1 MMSEDANDVALRS
14 YFDALLQEPAKPLAV
29 QEGTGTTWQSC
40 RLGRLQLL
48 LPDVDTGMPM
58 GTSQVGTVPTDWHLA
73 HVRIGKNDWHVL
85 DLARSIAPRLACPA
99 VDTLLPVTGTHWL
112 LALPGRPTPMSLPD
126 DAVEW
131 RTQRSS
137 RPWLAGM
144 SRDGQHMALDIH
156 ALIAHVVGRTDAN
169 PEERSP

>member
-1 MMSEDANDVALRS
+1 MMSEDANDVALRG
-14 YFDALLQEPAKPLAV
+14 YFDALLQEPATPVAA
-29 QEGTGTTWQSC
+29 QEDSETTWQFC
-40 RLGRLQLL
+40 QLGHLQLL

-58 GTSQVGTVPTDWHLA
+58 GTSQVGTIPTDWHLA
-73 HVRIGKNDWHVL
+73 HIRIGKDDWHVL

-99 VDTLLPVTGTHWL
+99 VDTLLPITDTHWL
-112 LALPGRPTPMSLPD
+112 LALPGRPTPASLPD
-126 DAVEW
+126 DAIEW

-144 SRDGQHMALDIH
+144 SRDGQHMALDIR
-156 ALIAHVVGRTDAN
+156 ALIAHAVVHTDAD